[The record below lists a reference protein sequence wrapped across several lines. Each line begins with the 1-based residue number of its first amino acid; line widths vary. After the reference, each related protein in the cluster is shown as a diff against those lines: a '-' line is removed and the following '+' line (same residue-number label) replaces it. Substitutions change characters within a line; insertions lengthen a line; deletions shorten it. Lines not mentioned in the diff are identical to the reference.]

1 MLVFASPDFDID
13 AHSGFLPNQIPLRR
27 LAGTFEFW
35 ELLLD
40 DALSHFV
47 HTGAS
52 PLVSKAQVAFADLW
66 RKRLRKASRRTAI
79 PFILPLTRIIDCSRR
94 HLSSVA

>member
-1 MLVFASPDFDID
+1 MLVFASPDFHID
-13 AHSGFLPNQIPLRR
+13 ARSGFLPGQVPLRR
-27 LAGTFEFW
+27 LAGAFERW

-52 PLVSKAQVAFADLW
+52 PLISKAQVAFADLW
-66 RKRLRKASRRTAI
+66 RKRLRKVSRCTAI
-79 PFILPLTRIIDCSRR
+79 SLILPLTRIIDYFHR
-94 HLSSVA
+94 HPSSVA